1 MRKQVIWAGATAT
14 ALCAALAATL
24 VACST
29 APTALESKFFDIETN
44 LVADVATA
52 PHVVPRYSTN
62 ISEMLVTNRTAD
74 GEALVVPMTNAT
86 VEVTFV
92 TNHTVASNVVVSY
105 TYKPN
110 TNAAQLQAVGS
121 RTAGLFGPFGELVG
135 VLIGAGFGLWG
146 YLRSSKAAKVAGVLA
161 QVIETGR
168 MVLQATPQ
176 GQALDEEWKRWM
188 IQHQAE
194 QGVIQDVVKL
204 LGNVVDEPS
213 AKQAAERL
221 LALMQERRGEV
232 ISNQ

>member
-1 MRKQVIWAGATAT
+1 MQKKLLWAGATAT

-29 APTALESKFFDIETN
+29 APTALERKFFDIETN

-52 PHVVPRYSTN
+52 TNVVPRYNTN
-62 ISEMLVTNRTAD
+62 ISVMLVTNRTAD

-92 TNHTVASNVVVSY
+92 TNYTVASNVVESY
-105 TYKPN
+105 MYVPN
-110 TNAAQLQAVGS
+110 TNAAHLQGAVG
-121 RTAGLFGPFGELVG
+121 RTAGLFGPLGELVG

-176 GQALDEEWKRWM
+176 GQALDEQWKRWM

-194 QGVIQDVVKL
+194 QGVIQDVVRL

-213 AKQAAERL
+213 AKEAADSL
-221 LALMQERRGEV
+221 LALMQEKQG
-232 ISNQ
+232 N